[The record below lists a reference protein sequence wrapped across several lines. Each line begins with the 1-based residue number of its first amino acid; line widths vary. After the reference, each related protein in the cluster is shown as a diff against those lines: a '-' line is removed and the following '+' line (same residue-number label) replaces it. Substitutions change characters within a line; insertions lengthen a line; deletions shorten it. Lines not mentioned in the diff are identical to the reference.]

1 MVGGGCTGSRPFRKQ
16 LERWKFV
23 GGGLDIN
30 GETVDEPWELK
41 KARFIDGLCQRYSCL
56 PSQLLEEDVDLIV
69 KMHSILMLA
78 GDGETNAPGAS
89 MEDTLANMSRG
100 I

>member
-16 LERWKFV
+16 LERWRSV
-23 GGGLDIN
+23 GGGLDAN
-30 GETVDEPWELK
+30 GEVVGEPWELI
-41 KARFIDGLCQRYSCL
+41 KARYIDQLCQRYGCL
-56 PSQLLEEDVDLIV
+56 PSQLLEEDVDLIF
-69 KMHSILMLA
+69 KMQSILQL
-78 GDGETNAPGAS
+78 GGESEAVKSGTS